1 MGIQNSQRDTGLSV
15 FPPEY
20 AAAIQNALGGAEQSI
35 DPSEYIRT
43 VEVDIKVHTPEGT
56 EDVRFALCPTVQGG
70 KDIPFMSVA
79 ACLTQTIERV
89 TVELSEIITHMV
101 WHGRTNGEPQAL
113 NTEILFQYMD
123 PADWPTNLP
132 PAPDLNCT
140 N

>member
-1 MGIQNSQRDTGLSV
+1 MGIQNSQRATGLSV

-43 VEVDIKVHTPEGT
+43 VEVDIKVHTPAGT

-70 KDIPFMSVA
+70 KDIPFMAVA

-89 TVELSEIITHMV
+89 TMELSAILAHMV
-101 WHGRTNGEPQAL
+101 WHGHANGEPQVL
-113 NTEILFQYMD
+113 DTEILFKYMD
-123 PADWPTNLP
+123 PADWPPNLAPASDPNTN
-132 PAPDLNCT
+132 
-140 N
+140 